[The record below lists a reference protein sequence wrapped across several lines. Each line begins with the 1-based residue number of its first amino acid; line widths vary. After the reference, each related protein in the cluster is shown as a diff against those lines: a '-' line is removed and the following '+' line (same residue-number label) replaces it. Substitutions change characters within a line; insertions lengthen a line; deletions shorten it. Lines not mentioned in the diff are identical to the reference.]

1 MDAINLL
8 IVFALVA
15 WGLQIGLGF
24 FQVRAFNRMLQD
36 MSLKG
41 SVKIGRTASRWR
53 PRTLVVLAHDANGVI
68 VDAKIMRGLTIF
80 ARPQTPDA
88 GHSGA
93 CPYPADRATTGRT
106 GTAGTRSGNLRAVNK
121 MTIRLSYNFHYENFS
136 VHS

>member
-80 ARPQTPDA
+80 ARPQTLDTLVHVRIPLTERQLA
-88 GHSGA
+88 ELA
-93 CPYPADRATTGRT
+93 PPVRE
-106 GTAGTRSGNLRAVNK
+106 AV
-121 MTIRLSYNFHYENFS
+121 TCALSIK
-136 VHS
+136 

>member
-1 MDAINLL
+1 
-8 IVFALVA
+8 
-15 WGLQIGLGF
+15 
-24 FQVRAFNRMLQD
+24 MLQD

-80 ARPQTPDA
+80 ARPQTLDTL
-88 GHSGA
+88 GA

-121 MTIRLSYNFHYENFS
+121 MTIRLSYIIFIMKIS
-136 VHS
+136 VYILRK

>member
-8 IVFALVA
+8 IVFCLVA

-41 SVKIGRTASRWR
+41 SVKIGRTAS
-53 PRTLVVLAHDANGVI
+53 PAGAAHLVVLAHDANGVI
-68 VDAKIMRGLTIF
+68 VDAKNHAWPDHLR
-80 ARPQTPDA
+80 QTPDA